1 VIKTYHIYIFDV
13 VITEIYLNF
22 YGIPVINIWKV
33 KYVQEN
39 NDVEKGLIVKYRT
52 LGNTD
57 YKAS

>member
-33 KYVQEN
+33 KYLQEN